1 MTTAKFFLRKNEIR
15 GFEISGHSGYA
26 PHGEDIVC
34 SAVSSAAI
42 MAANTITEQAKA
54 RADVRSEDGYLYLML
69 SDESET
75 AQAVL
80 RGFMAHLNDIS
91 KQYPQYI
98 KIIFGGVKNA

>member
-1 MTTAKFFLRKNEIR
+1 MTTAKFFLRENEIQ

-42 MAANTITEQAKA
+42 MAANTITEQTDAK
-54 RADVRSEDGYLYLML
+54 ADVRMKDGYLYLML
-69 SDESET
+69 SVQNDT
-75 AQAVL
+75 AAAVL
-80 RGFMAHLNDIS
+80 SGLRAHLTDIS